1 MVYES
6 QAMEARKRVDIAGP
20 SGELRLLTRRERR
33 KREMHD
39 RILRAALD
47 LFERQGF
54 EAARIDDICER
65 ADVAQKTFFNYFPT
79 KQHLVEEIVDVLFV
93 NLETIIDE
101 SRRQAGGTAAR
112 LVYFFERLAIEAER
126 AGPMHREL
134 LREVIR
140 HANVSRSQREKTRKL
155 QESLNALIEDGV
167 CAGDVSKDHCPA
179 VLAQMVLN
187 SFFGIILSWV
197 SVDDYP
203 LRTHAAE
210 AGRFL
215 GQAIV
220 RSN

>member
-1 MVYES
+1 
-6 QAMEARKRVDIAGP
+6 
-20 SGELRLLTRRERR
+20 
-33 KREMHD
+33 MHD
-39 RILRAALD
+39 RIVHAALD
-47 LFERQGF
+47 LFETQGF
-54 EAARIDDICER
+54 QAVRIDDICER

-93 NLETIIDE
+93 NLETIIDQ
-101 SRRQAGGTAAR
+101 SRRQSGGTAVR
-112 LVYFFERLAIEAER
+112 LAYFFERLGIEAER

-140 HANVSRSQREKTRKL
+140 HANVSRSQMEKTQKL
-155 QESLNALIEDGV
+155 QDALNALIEDGV
-167 CAGDVSKDHCPA
+167 RAGDVSQDHCPA

-197 SVDDYP
+197 SVDNYP
-203 LRTHAAE
+203 LRTHAVE